1 MIKIAVYFFILFIP
15 LTSIAQQRT
24 IDSLELIV
32 QDPAIKD
39 KDKII
44 AYSQLSGFTE
54 GNFDRSLKYSR
65 QSIALALQQ
74 KEAYYAVYAY
84 SNLGLLYALK
94 GDAEKVYSLIDSCH
108 QYIEKSTDIRANAV
122 GLNRVGVMK
131 LQLDDKDGLVDIYKS
146 VDLLNNT
153 VDNCDIQSS
162 NYYILGSSHESD
174 MSKLEQYSQLSLEN
188 ALKSKKPNVICLS
201 WSMRGIRYLLDP
213 KQKDNTQYL
222 DSAIT
227 CFKKA
232 IDVYNQSPQYV
243 RDITYI
249 SLLTNAAY
257 TYQLKNELRPDKA
270 NGEQIDYY
278 IRQAAPIKEKNHDI
292 EFLVNYYQ
300 LLILGATNKKDQAD
314 AERINL
320 EAIAELSKYDGLYK
334 LKYSFYYNLA
344 SLYKE
349 QKQFEKSTEY
359 FEKSLE
365 FYKEYYDQNSLQ
377 IGEQQHAK
385 YELAKKEQII
395 EFTKKQNQLYIG
407 LVVFLAFCL
416 LFFLL
421 FFVYRV
427 KYYKEKRRLLKQEK
441 EEAALLLRLKEEENK
456 VLEVSKQNIELE
468 IELKTQETNKLQKE
482 ALAKN
487 LQVDHKN
494 KILEDL
500 QQYLHKKPDS
510 RFINMIIKSENQLDK
525 SFDEFASKLSEI
537 HPEFYNKLQAKARQ
551 KLTTLELKYCVY
563 IYMKMPS
570 KEMADLLYVELKTIR
585 MNKYRL
591 KQKLG
596 LGKDED
602 LENFIQNII

>member
-1 MIKIAVYFFILFIP
+1 MIKIAVYLFILFIP
-15 LTSIAQQRT
+15 LTSIAQQRY

-32 QDPAIKD
+32 QDPQIKD
-39 KDKII
+39 KDKVI

-54 GNFDRSLKYSR
+54 GDFARSMKYSR
-65 QSIALALQQ
+65 QSVALALQQ
-74 KEAYYAVYAY
+74 KEAHYAVYAY
-84 SNLGLLYALK
+84 SNLGLLYALE
-94 GDAEKVYSLIDSCH
+94 GDAEKTYSIIDTCLQNISN
-108 QYIEKSTDIRANAV
+108 STDVRANAL
-122 GLNRVGVMK
+122 GFNRVGVMK
-131 LQLDDKDGLVDIYKS
+131 LQLDDEDGLIDIYKS
-146 VDLLNNT
+146 VDLLENTTNNWDT
-153 VDNCDIQSS
+153 QAS
-162 NYYILGSSHESD
+162 NYYLLSSYHQAD
-174 MSKLEQYSQLSLEN
+174 INKLEQFSQLALEN
-188 ALKSKKPNVICLS
+188 ALKSKKPNVICLA
-201 WSMRGIRYLLDP
+201 WSMRGILYLADP
-213 KQKDNTQYL
+213 KLKDNPQYL
-222 DSAIT
+222 DSAIYN
-227 CFKKA
+227 FNKA

-243 RDITYI
+243 RDIAYI
-249 SLLTNAAY
+249 SLLANTAY
-257 TYQLKNELRPDKA
+257 TYQLKNSLKPDKA
-270 NGEQIDYY
+270 NDGKIDYY
-278 IRQAAPIKEKNHDI
+278 IKQAAPIRENNHDI

-300 LLILGATNKKDQAD
+300 LLLIGATNKNDLVS
-314 AERINL
+314 AERIYL
-320 EAIAELSKYDGLYK
+320 EVIAELSKFDKLYK
-334 LKYSFYYNLA
+334 LKYGFYYALS

-359 FEKSLE
+359 LEKSLE
-365 FYKEYYDQNSLQ
+365 FYKEYYDQKSLQ
-377 IGEQQHAK
+377 IGQQQHAK

-395 EFTKKQNQLYIG
+395 EFSKKQNQLYIG

-427 KYYKEKRRLLKQEK
+427 KYYRERKRLLKQEK
-441 EEAALLLRLKEEENK
+441 DEAALLLRLKEEENK
-456 VLEVSKQNIELE
+456 VLEVSKYNIELE

-525 SFDEFASKLSEI
+525 SFDDFANKLSEI
-537 HPEFYNKLQAKARQ
+537 HPEFYNKLQEKARQ

-596 LGKDED
+596 LSKDEV